1 MEEYLKTYVLGVKE
15 DTTYDKYYG
24 CYRLHIKGS
33 KLGQMKLNLITE
45 EDMLDYFKERIEK
58 GYAKSTIKT
67 IHTILN
73 RAFIRAKKKKYMEE
87 NPLEEMEIPYKKC
100 VRQDTEKEIL
110 SYDDKKNWKEA
121 SRNPGIVKNIL
132 YTALYSQ

>member
-24 CYRLHIKGS
+24 CYRSHIKGS

-73 RAFIRAKKKKYMEE
+73 RAFIRAKKSTGG
-87 NPLEEMEIPYKKC
+87 NG
-100 VRQDTEKEIL
+100 DTVQKMCKAGYRERNFIL
-110 SYDDKKNWKEA
+110 
-121 SRNPGIVKNIL
+121 
-132 YTALYSQ
+132 